1 MTRRAGHVHMR
12 VPAKASLSP
21 TDSRRCPLAG
31 RPASLQPHHGGL
43 RRALWA
49 RVRPQACSLVG
60 VRWRLPRLGPGA
72 SAQESRAGDGA
83 TCMLTFA
90 FTRPGFPVG
99 AGKGRPD
106 NSSHRSWPPGPARLA
121 PNARTSAGQAAA
133 APSVPPASV
142 GDDRCGGQRGDARGS
157 AVGGGAAGGGAWACA
172 HRSPGEGQEGSQELQ
187 GPRSDAG
194 VTIGCCFRDCE
205 LRDFRAVLDPASLQS
220 PENLHGGCPHF

>member
-12 VPAKASLSP
+12 VPAKAGLSP

-60 VRWRLPRLGPGA
+60 ARWRLPRLGPGA

-157 AVGGGAAGGGAWACA
+157 AVGWGGGRGRRLGLRSPLTRGRSGGDAGAAGSAVGCGRDHWLL
-172 HRSPGEGQEGSQELQ
+172 LQ
-187 GPRSDAG
+187 GP
-194 VTIGCCFRDCE
+194 
-205 LRDFRAVLDPASLQS
+205 
-220 PENLHGGCPHF
+220 